1 MKEAQEIANY
11 IADRMNYWKEELKNE
26 KNPSMKEW
34 TQGQIYEAGK
44 ILKHIQDK
52 YNINPKNEQ

>member
-11 IADRMNYWKEELKNE
+11 INDRMNYWKEELKNE
-26 KNPSMKEW
+26 KNSSMKEW

-52 YNINPKNEQ
+52 YNINPNNEQ